1 MDQLSCIRMFVRVVE
16 QGSFVRVA
24 EGFSVAPSTVTYA
37 VAQLEREV
45 GVRLLHRTTRR
56 VSPTDEGRRYYEV
69 CQRVLDELREVQED
83 LSQAKAAPH
92 GRLRVSL
99 AHGFAQRVLY
109 PELPRFFTR
118 YPRLA
123 LDLVVTDRAV
133 NLAEE
138 GVDCAVR
145 ASPVE
150 ADANLVARRIASVH
164 WVTCASPAYLAD
176 RGLPASPEALRSH
189 DCIGFVSPTTGRTTD
204 WVFERDGQLQTY
216 APAGRLSVSS
226 LEAAANAAVAGLGI
240 AQVPDPLVYD
250 LVRQGQ
256 LQPVLTDH
264 VAQAWP
270 VHVVYLR
277 NRYQVSRL
285 KAFADFI
292 AEIHP
297 PEGWWTGIV
306 PAAQAPV

>member
-1 MDQLSCIRMFVRVVE
+1 MDQLSCMRMFVRVVE

-24 EGFSVAPSTVTYA
+24 ESFSVAPSTVTYA

-45 GVRLLHRTTRR
+45 GIRLLHRTTRR
-56 VSPTDEGRRYYEV
+56 VSPTEEGQRYYEV

-83 LSQAKAAPH
+83 LSQAKVSPH

-109 PELPRFFTR
+109 PELPRFFAR
-118 YPRLA
+118 YPRLE

-133 NLAEE
+133 NLVEE

-145 ASPVE
+145 ASPME
-150 ADANLVARRIASVH
+150 PEGNLVARPIAAVH
-164 WVTCASPAYLAD
+164 WVTCASPSYLAD
-176 RGLPASPEALRSH
+176 RGLPASAEALRSH
-189 DCIGFVSPTTGRTTD
+189 DCIGFVSPTTGRQAD
-204 WVFERDGQLQTY
+204 WVFARGGQVQKY

-240 AQVPDPLVYD
+240 AQVPDPLVYE
-250 LVRQGQ
+250 LVRQGR
-256 LQPVLTDH
+256 LRPVLVDH
-264 VAQAWP
+264 VAPAWP
-270 VHVVYLR
+270 VRVVYLR
-277 NRYQVSRL
+277 NRYQMSRL

-306 PAAQAPV
+306 PAAQEP

>member
-1 MDQLSCIRMFVRVVE
+1 MDQLSCIRMFIRVVE

-24 EGFSVAPSTVTYA
+24 EGLSVAPSTVTHA

-45 GVRLLHRTTRR
+45 GARLLHRTTRR
-56 VSPTDEGRRYYEV
+56 VSLTEEGRRYHEV

-83 LSQAKAAPH
+83 LSQAKAAPQ

-99 AHGFAQRVLY
+99 AHGFAQHVLY
-109 PELPRFFTR
+109 PALPRFFAR

-123 LDLVVTDRAV
+123 LDLMVTDRAV

-150 ADANLVARRIASVH
+150 PDANLVARLISTVH
-164 WVTCASPAYLAD
+164 WVTCASPAYLAE
-176 RGLPASPEALRSH
+176 RGLPASPEALQSH
-189 DCIGFVSPTTGRTTD
+189 ECIGFVSPTSGRTTD
-204 WVFERDGQLQTY
+204 WVFERDGRIQKY
-216 APAGRLSVSS
+216 APTGRLTVSS

-240 AQVPDPLVYD
+240 AQVPDPLVYE
-250 LVRQGQ
+250 LVRQRR
-256 LQPVLTDH
+256 LQPVLTKH
-264 VAQAWP
+264 VALASP

-277 NRYQVSRL
+277 NRYQLSRL

-292 AEIHP
+292 AEVHP
-297 PEGWWTGIV
+297 PEGWWTDI
-306 PAAQAPV
+306 ALAS

>member
-1 MDQLSCIRMFVRVVE
+1 MDHFSCIRMFVRVVE

-24 EGFSVAPSTVTYA
+24 ESLSVAPSTVTYG

-45 GVRLLHRTTRR
+45 GARLLHRTTRR
-56 VSPTDEGRRYYEV
+56 VSATEEGRRYYEV

-83 LSQAKAAPH
+83 LSQAKAAPQ

-99 AHGFAQRVLY
+99 AHGFAQHVLY
-109 PELPRFFTR
+109 PALPRFFAR

-123 LDLVVTDRAV
+123 LDLMVTDRAV
-133 NLAEE
+133 NLVEE

-150 ADANLVARRIASVH
+150 PDANLVARPIATVH
-164 WVTCASPAYLAD
+164 WVTCASPSYLAE
-176 RGLPASPEALRSH
+176 RGLPGSPEALHSH
-189 DCIGFVSPTTGRTTD
+189 ECIGFVSPTTGRTTD
-204 WVFERDGQLQTY
+204 WVFERESRRQKH

-240 AQVPDPLVYD
+240 AQVPDPLVYE
-250 LVRQGQ
+250 LVRQGR
-256 LQPVLTDH
+256 LQPVLVDH
-264 VAQAWP
+264 VALASP

-285 KAFADFI
+285 RAFADFI

-297 PEGWWTGIV
+297 PESWWTDIA
-306 PAAQAPV
+306 PAS

>member
-1 MDQLSCIRMFVRVVE
+1 MDQLSCIRMFIRVVE

-24 EGFSVAPSTVTYA
+24 ETLSVAPSTVTYA

-45 GVRLLHRTTRR
+45 GARLLHRTTRR
-56 VSPTDEGRRYYEV
+56 VSLTEEGRRYHEV

-83 LSQAKAAPH
+83 LSQAKAAPQ

-109 PELPRFFTR
+109 PALPRFFAR
-118 YPRLA
+118 YPSLA

-150 ADANLVARRIASVH
+150 PDANLVARLVSTVH
-164 WVTCASPAYLAD
+164 WVTCASPSYLAEH
-176 RGLPASPEALRSH
+176 GVPTSLEALPSH
-189 DCIGFVSPTTGRTTD
+189 ACIGFVSPTSGRTTD
-204 WVFERDGQLQTY
+204 WVFERDGRRQKH
-216 APAGRLSVSS
+216 APAGRLTVSS
-226 LEAAANAAVAGLGI
+226 LEAAANAAVAGLGL
-240 AQVPDPLVYD
+240 AQVPDPLVYE
-250 LVRQGQ
+250 LVRQGR
-256 LQPVLTDH
+256 LQAVLADH
-264 VAQAWP
+264 VALASP

-277 NRYQVSRL
+277 NRYQVSRIR
-285 KAFADFI
+285 AFADFI

-297 PEGWWTGIV
+297 PEGWWTGI
-306 PAAQAPV
+306 AQTS

>member
-1 MDQLSCIRMFVRVVE
+1 MDHFSCIRMFVRVVE

-24 EGFSVAPSTVTYA
+24 EGLSVAPSTVTYGI
-37 VAQLEREV
+37 AQLEREV
-45 GVRLLHRTTRR
+45 GARLLHRTTRR
-56 VSPTDEGRRYYEV
+56 VSATEEGRRYYEV

-83 LSQAKAAPH
+83 LSQAKAAPQ

-99 AHGFAQRVLY
+99 AHGFAQHVLY
-109 PELPRFFTR
+109 PALPRFFAR

-123 LDLVVTDRAV
+123 LDLMVTDRAV
-133 NLAEE
+133 NLVEE

-150 ADANLVARRIASVH
+150 PDANLVARPIATLH
-164 WVTCASPAYLAD
+164 WVTCASASYVAE
-176 RGLPASPEALRSH
+176 RGLPGSPEALHSH
-189 DCIGFVSPTTGRTTD
+189 ECIGFVSPTTGRTAD
-204 WVFERDGQLQTY
+204 WVFEREGRRQMH

-240 AQVPDPLVYD
+240 AQVPDPLVYE
-250 LVRQGQ
+250 LVRQGR
-256 LQPVLTDH
+256 LQPVLVDH
-264 VAQAWP
+264 VALASP

-285 KAFADFI
+285 RAFTDFI

-297 PEGWWTGIV
+297 PEGWWTDIA
-306 PAAQAPV
+306 PAS